1 MHEHWLFVRLH
12 VHMVVCMFTCIH
24 PKSIFSMIIFC
35 LWFVLL
41 LHRKSITYLMT
52 TLTNVW
58 LLLWIS
64 LTYLDMFLPM
74 KLLSCTAGQM
84 WVIRH
89 SITALYL
96 LQETNN
102 RSAYLLLCLHF
113 VVVLVLVVLVAT
125 AYTLLV
131 YTAKIKLDDT
141 SFNFFLTEALNYY
154 MLINS
159 TLVIMT
165 CVVFYLYSLLH

>member
-12 VHMVVCMFTCIH
+12 VHIVVCMFTCAH

-102 RSAYLLLCLHF
+102 RSAYLLLSLHF
-113 VVVLVLVVLVAT
+113 IERRMLVAT

-141 SFNFFLTEALNYY
+141 SLNYFLTEALTGSKIIICL
-154 MLINS
+154 LIPHW
-159 TLVIMT
+159 L
-165 CVVFYLYSLLH
+165 